1 MQLFQE
7 MINIRQPAHTDF
19 CLMLNVN
26 PALALYLSLLSNKI
40 RIYIVYMSHRVR
52 GWILI
57 LKVPYVV
64 LEISYYQTTTV
75 KFIFCY

>member
-1 MQLFQE
+1 MTLPDSKRSRSIKCLMVVQEKRQLSGMQLFQE

-40 RIYIVYMSHRVR
+40 RIYIVYINVS
-52 GWILI
+52 
-57 LKVPYVV
+57 
-64 LEISYYQTTTV
+64 
-75 KFIFCY
+75 

>member
-1 MQLFQE
+1 MTLPGSKRSRPIKRLMVVQEKRQLSGMQLFQE

-40 RIYIVYMSHRVR
+40 RIYIVYINVS
-52 GWILI
+52 
-57 LKVPYVV
+57 
-64 LEISYYQTTTV
+64 
-75 KFIFCY
+75 

>member
-1 MQLFQE
+1 MTLPDSKRSRSIKRLMVVQEKRQLSGMQLFQE

-52 GWILI
+52 G
-57 LKVPYVV
+57 
-64 LEISYYQTTTV
+64 
-75 KFIFCY
+75 